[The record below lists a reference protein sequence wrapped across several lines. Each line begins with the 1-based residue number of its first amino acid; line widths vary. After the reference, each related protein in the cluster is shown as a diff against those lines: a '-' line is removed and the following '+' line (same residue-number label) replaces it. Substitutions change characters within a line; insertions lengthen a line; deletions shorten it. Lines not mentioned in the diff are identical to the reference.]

1 MTKKILTNILVLFMV
16 FCLVFVFVGCNHTT
30 AGVIPTPPV
39 GGGEDNNKPNV
50 GGNDNN
56 NQNNENKPLVARY
69 NIYFYTGPQAT
80 QIETMTG
87 IKAGESITAPN
98 DPEYVRHNFLG
109 WYTDYGTFN
118 EPFVF
123 DKMPDHNLV
132 LYANWESAIDD
143 NELQAYEDMLD
154 ETSENGHLYIHY
166 LRFDNNPDAYA
177 KMSLWI
183 WPKAYTGR
191 TFNWEK
197 DEFGNVIVDPIG
209 GAVCDVDMTQFY
221 TGAGNDEKE
230 TLQFFIDGAYGS
242 GYEPSFMKDSS
253 KHLDPDIG
261 FLIVYDESKNSGT
274 HWTSDG
280 GNQYFNI
287 VKAVRDNG
295 SIHVFATQDN
305 VGDFVFNIT
314 EKGEI
319 DNPYENDDGTHVSLS
334 NVNSSVELSA
344 TKDPTNLFDT
354 VTGVGYQIMV
364 ASFADSDGDGYGDIR
379 GIIENIDYLESL
391 NVDVLW
397 LTPIQLSDSY
407 HGYDII
413 DYCAVDPKFGTLDD
427 YKELLTLCHTKGM
440 KVIMDLVLN
449 HTSINNVWFQKSAK
463 MKVEDGIDYRSFYHW
478 KNHET
483 ESLSQSWY
491 QYSEYSYSYYA
502 KFASGMPELNYDYQP
517 TRDAILGVAEFWMTL
532 LGEHEG
538 VDGFRIDAVK
548 HIYMLDEVT
557 PKSTDIVIK
566 DFDTA
571 TNTDYSSN
579 VTKNLNFF
587 CWLIDG
593 VKAINP
599 NAYMVGE
606 NFDGHAYNVAPY
618 YKAFDGML
626 DFYMYYNLGQVAGHM
641 GWASGLAGEN
651 NSASASSGSQP
662 TGVNTNKLY
671 GGNWNYN
678 DVLKTQQKYG
688 NQVIGSLFSSNHD
701 LPRLMNNVA
710 GTMNGSDWVAG
721 KISSSNSKQMQQRA
735 LSVISAIMTLPGIG
749 WIYYG
754 DELGMSSNYDT
765 GESKTSPH
773 VDRQYRQPFKW
784 TTNASGS
791 KYITNFSI
799 SGDKTYYVKW
809 DTYNATLPGVK
820 EQKAQSGS
828 FLNEVMKWTKL
839 KSEDPVIR
847 YGDYGYKK
855 FGGNGDMMGFTRSYN
870 GKTYWVVVN
879 FGTSD
884 YQNAQNQFGSGAKL
898 ICASQGSSLN
908 YIAVGGTVV
917 VQIK

>member
-1 MTKKILTNILVLFMV
+1 MKKKAFTNIIVLFMV
-16 FCLVFVFVGCNHTT
+16 FCLVFVFIGCTP
-30 AGVIPTPPV
+30 GVVNPV
-39 GGGEDNNKPNV
+39 VPVDPNSPSGNNKT
-50 GGNDNN
+50 
-56 NQNNENKPLVARY
+56 PLVARY
-69 NIYFYTGPQAT
+69 NIYFYTGAQAT
-80 QIETMTG
+80 QVETMTG
-87 IKAGESITAPN
+87 IKAGEPISKPD
-98 DPEYVRHNFLG
+98 DPSYARHNFLG
-109 WYTDYGTFN
+109 WYTDYGTYN
-118 EPFVF
+118 EPFVW
-123 DKMPDHNLV
+123 DKMPDHHV
-132 LYANWESAIDD
+132 TVYAKWESSVDD
-143 NELQAYEDMLD
+143 DELLIYENTLD

-166 LRFDNNPDAYA
+166 LRFDNNPSEYA
-177 KMSLWI
+177 KLSLWV
-183 WPKAYTGR
+183 WPKPCTGR
-191 TFNWEK
+191 TFNWEL
-197 DEFGNVIVDPIG
+197 DDNGNVLVDPIG
-209 GAVCDVDMTQFY
+209 GAVCDIDMTKFY
-221 TGAGNDEKE
+221 TGAGNDRSE
-230 TLQFFIDGAYGS
+230 TLQFFVDGAYGE
-242 GYEPSFMKDSS
+242 GYDPTYMKDPS
-253 KHLDPDIG
+253 KYKDPEIG
-261 FLIVYDESKNSGT
+261 FLIVYEDSKNSGT

-280 GNQYFNI
+280 GNQYFSI

-295 SIHVFATQDN
+295 SIHIFATQDN
-305 VGDFVFNIT
+305 VGDFVFKIT
-314 EKGEI
+314 DKGEI
-319 DNPYENDDGTHVSLS
+319 ENPYENDDGSHVSIANLD
-334 NVNSSVELSA
+334 SSVDLPA
-344 TKDPTNLFDT
+344 TADATNLFDT

-379 GIIENIDYLESL
+379 GIIENFDYLKSL

-413 DYCAVDPKFGTLDD
+413 DYCAVDPKFGTLED
-427 YKELLTLCHTKGM
+427 YKELLRMCHENGM

-478 KNHET
+478 RNHDK
-483 ESLSQSWY
+483 ESLSKSWY

-548 HIYMLDEVT
+548 HIYMEDEVT
-557 PKSTDIVIK
+557 AKSTDIVIK

-587 CWLIDG
+587 CWLISNI
-593 VKAINP
+593 KKINP

-618 YKAFDGML
+618 YTAFDGML
-626 DFYMYYNLGQVAGHM
+626 DFYMYYNLGQLAGHM

-651 NSASASSGSQP
+651 NSESASSGSVP
-662 TGVNTNKLY
+662 TGKNTNRLY

-710 GTMNGSDWVAG
+710 GTMNGSDWTAG
-721 KISSSNSKQMQQRA
+721 SINASNAKEAQQRS
-735 LSVISAIMTLPGIG
+735 LLVLSAIMTLPGIG

-754 DELGMSSNYDT
+754 DELGMSSNYGT

-773 VDRQYRQPFKW
+773 VDRRYRQPFKW
-784 TTNASGS
+784 TTSASGS
-791 KYITNFSI
+791 KYIPEYSI
-799 SGDKTYYVKW
+799 SGDKTYYVDW
-809 DTYNATLPGVK
+809 DAYNKTLPGVA
-820 EQKAQSGS
+820 EQKAQSNS
-828 FLNEVMKWTKL
+828 FLNNVMKWTKL
-839 KSEDPVIR
+839 KSTDEVIR
-847 YGDYGYKK
+847 YGDYAYKK
-855 FGGNGDMMGFTRSYN
+855 FGANGDMMGFTRSYN
-870 GKTYWVVVN
+870 GKTYWVVIN
-879 FGTSD
+879 FGVSE
-884 YQNAQNQFGSGAKL
+884 YNNASQIFGSGAKL
-898 ICASQGSSLN
+898 ICNTDGSSLN
-908 YIAVGGTVV
+908 YIAVGGAVV

>member
-1 MTKKILTNILVLFMV
+1 MTKKILTNIFVLFMV

-30 AGVIPTPPV
+30 AGIIPTPPV
-39 GGGEDNNKPNV
+39 GGGDNNNDPNV
-50 GGNDNN
+50 GGNNN
-56 NQNNENKPLVARY
+56 DPNKPLVARY
-69 NIYFYTGPQAT
+69 NIYFYTDPQAT
-80 QIETMTG
+80 QISTMTG
-87 IKAGESITAPN
+87 IKAGESITAP
-98 DPEYVRHNFLG
+98 DAPEYVRHNFLG
-109 WYTDYGTFN
+109 WFTDYGTFN

-123 DKMPDHNLV
+123 DKMPDHDVV
-132 LYANWESAIDD
+132 LYAKWESAIND

-166 LRFDNNPDAYA
+166 LRFDNDPDAYA

-183 WPKAYTGR
+183 WPRKATGR

-221 TGAGNDEKE
+221 TDAGNNE
-230 TLQFFIDGAYGS
+230 TENLQFFVDGAYGA
-242 GYEPSFMKDSS
+242 GYQPSYMKDVS
-253 KHLDPDIG
+253 KHFDPDIG
-261 FLIVYDESKNSGT
+261 FLIVYDESKNSGG
-274 HWTSDG
+274 HWTSDC

-287 VKAVRDNG
+287 VEAVRDNG
-295 SIHVFATQDN
+295 SIHIFATQN
-305 VGDFVFNIT
+305 HVRNFVFKIT
-314 EKGEI
+314 DKEEI
-319 DNPYENDDGTHVSLS
+319 ENPYENDDGTHVSLS
-334 NVNSSVELSA
+334 DVNSSVDLSA

-354 VTGVGYQIMV
+354 VSGVGYQIMV

-413 DYCAVDPKFGTLDD
+413 DYCAVDPKFGTLED
-427 YKELLTLCHTKGM
+427 YKELLRLCHSKGM

-449 HTSINNVWFQKSAK
+449 HTSINNVWFQKSAQ

-478 KNHET
+478 RNHEK
-483 ESLSQSWY
+483 EDLSQSWY
-491 QYSEYSYSYYA
+491 KYSEYSYSYYA

-532 LGEHEG
+532 LGESEG

-557 PKSTDIVIK
+557 PKSTDVVIN
-566 DFDTA
+566 DFDKA

-626 DFYMYYNLGQVAGHM
+626 DFYLYYNLAKLATNNE
-641 GWASGLAGEN
+641 WASGIAGEN
-651 NSASASSGSQP
+651 STGKDAEIN
-662 TGVNTNKLY
+662 GVNTTKLY
-671 GGNWNYN
+671 SDKWNLN
-678 DVLKTQQKYG
+678 SILNTNKKYG
-688 NQVIGSLFSSNHD
+688 NNTLDSIFTSNHD
-701 LPRLMNNVA
+701 VPRLINHVA
-710 GTMNGSDWVAG
+710 GTMSGSDLVAG
-721 KISSSNSKQMQQRA
+721 TLSSSNSADAQKRA
-735 LSVISAIMTLPGIG
+735 LTVISAVMTLPGIG

-754 DELGMSSNYDT
+754 DELGMSSNYDP

-784 TTNASGS
+784 TTNADGS

-809 DTYNATLPGVK
+809 DSYNATLAGAK
-820 EQKAQSGS
+820 EQKAQSNS
-828 FLNEVMKWTKL
+828 FLNQVMKWTKL

-855 FGGNGDMMGFTRSYN
+855 FGSNGDMMGFTRSYN

-879 FGTSD
+879 FGKSE
-884 YQNAQNQFGSGAKL
+884 YQNAQSQFGSGAKL
-898 ICASQGSSLN
+898 ICSSNGSSLN
-908 YIAVGGTVV
+908 YIAPGGTVV